1 MREEDLSYFEN
12 KEFKQILQTYEDA
25 LDKKQPIYMDADELT
40 DIAEYYMVH
49 NQEEMANDA
58 ITLALQLHPDSID
71 PQVFLSRQEM
81 FHNNMKKAHEI
92 CDAIPD
98 QEDREV
104 VFLRAELEIREQ
116 RYKSAEIIL
125 VDALLKADD
134 ADHFLYDTVCIF
146 IDYMLWPQAKRW
158 CRKLL
163 EDFPDY
169 RGATELEAEILLCT
183 GEYREAI
190 NRLNR
195 ILDEN
200 SYNTKAWDMLAE
212 AQCASELYEEAIE
225 SCEFALAINERDHK
239 ALATIANSYYHL
251 ADYKTAHKYFQKALV
266 ESDDDVLYQ
275 MDAICLFQIGDFEK
289 AASHLNVASSMIE
302 QDSDRQLYI
311 AMQQALV
318 EGRLHHLDRALD
330 ALKRVKSL
338 IREKSARQD
347 YEVLYGQVMLENDL
361 LSKARTHFKKAF
373 EFSEDPEKTAL
384 VIGIPF
390 YEKEYYAEALNM
402 FSAVEMSPDRDTA
415 HYVLPYMA
423 MCHCHLNNTGKYLEY
438 LRAAA
443 HHYPELTSQ
452 VFEDFF
458 PGIAPE
464 EYYLYAYREA
474 YGHFPKE

>member
-12 KEFKQILQTYEDA
+12 KEFKQILQMYENA
-25 LDKKQPIYMDADELT
+25 LDKQQPIYMDADELT
-40 DIAEYYMVH
+40 DIAEYYMVN

-58 ITLALQLHPDSID
+58 ISLALQLHPDSID
-71 PQVFLSRQEM
+71 PQVFLARQEM
-81 FHNNMKKAHEI
+81 FHNMEKAYEI

-98 QEDREV
+98 QNDREV

-116 RYKSAEIIL
+116 KYKSAEIIL
-125 VDALLKADD
+125 VDALMKADD
-134 ADHFLYDTVCIF
+134 KDHFLYDTICIF

-158 CRKLL
+158 CAKLL
-163 EDFPDY
+163 SEYPDY
-169 RGATELEAEILLCT
+169 RGAIELEAEILICT
-183 GEYREAI
+183 GEYEAAI
-190 NRLNR
+190 SRLNR

-212 AQCASELYEEAIE
+212 AQCASERYEEAIE

-239 ALATIANSYYHL
+239 ALSTIANSYYHL

-275 MDAICLFQIGDFEK
+275 MDAICLFQIGDFEQ
-289 AASHLNVASSMIE
+289 AANHLNVASSMIE

-330 ALKRVKSL
+330 ALNRVRNL

-361 LSKARTHFKKAF
+361 LGKARTHFKKAF
-373 EFSEDPEKTAL
+373 ELSEDPEKTAL
-384 VIGIPF
+384 IIGITF
-390 YEKEYYAEALNM
+390 YEKEYYSEALNM
-402 FSAVEMSPDRDTA
+402 LSAVEMSANRETA
-415 HYVLPYMA
+415 YYVLPYMA
-423 MCHCHLNNTGKYLEY
+423 MCHYQLDNIAKYLEY
-438 LRAAA
+438 LRASVK
-443 HHYPELTSQ
+443 HSPELTIQ
-452 VFEDFF
+452 IFEDYF
-458 PGIAPE
+458 PGVSLE
-464 EYYLYAYREA
+464 DYYLYAYREV
-474 YGHFPKE
+474 YGTFPEN